1 MNYWEKRA
9 ERLKLEQMSKAEK
22 VNVELKDV
30 YSYTLKRLKQDVN
43 GWYERFAKEND
54 ISLAKARTILDKG
67 ELKEFKMTLKEYTDQ
82 AKRLDL
88 SKEHIQML
96 SNASIRQRL
105 TRAQELYVYT
115 AHHVEK
121 LAKEQEL
128 QLTNLLK
135 NVYED
140 STYKTAYQVQQMQ
153 ERYSHFDKVSKEE
166 IAQAISKPWARD
178 GKDFSSRIWDNKNLL
193 LHSLQTEITQSLI
206 LKEGTDSLSNRIV
219 KRLNVS
225 YNNARRLVETETAY
239 IQERASFDVYDEL
252 EVEKYQI
259 LATLDNRT
267 TDICRHLDGEIF
279 DKKDAKIGVT
289 APPFHCYCRTTTIP
303 YIGGV
308 TDAEGTTRTARDSK
322 TGKSV
327 AVKGDLTYEQ
337 WEDTYV
343 TNPKFAK
350 MRMNLIAPTDE
361 FIYQLAIEQGKPYT
375 KGKVGEERF
384 YADNGSEIWP
394 SNDGAVG
401 DIQTIIISAGSVLL
415 SRYGYNGGRYV
426 SPAGTSY
433 EERAL
438 SRRTD
443 LSNLHHF
450 VVLKDIENV
459 EMGTIASWFNQ
470 KGGGIQYKFQQQI
483 KTLLELGYLKE
494 VKVNENS

>member
-322 TGKSV
+322 TGKGV

-384 YADNGSEIWP
+384 YADNGRPIYPPNNGGIGTPEKITLKSGEI
-394 SNDGAVG
+394 
-401 DIQTIIISAGSVLL
+401 IY
-415 SRYGYNGGRYV
+415 SRYGKPTGSYV
-426 SPAGTSY
+426 SPKDTSF
-433 EERAL
+433 EERAMP
-438 SRRTD
+438 RTANTND
-443 LSNLHHF
+443 LHYYR
-450 VVLKDIENV
+450 VVKDIKDV
-459 EMGTIASWFNQ
+459 ERSVIAAWFGQ
-470 KGGGIQYKFQQQI
+470 KGLGIQLK
-483 KTLLELGYLKE
+483 LPSSVESLEENLKE
-494 VKVNENS
+494 VFINEPN

>member
-43 GWYERFAKEND
+43 GWYERFATEND
-54 ISLAKARTILDKG
+54 ISLATARTILDKG

-322 TGKSV
+322 TGKGV

-343 TNPKFAK
+343 ANPKFAK
-350 MRMNLIAPTDE
+350 MCMNLVAPTDE

-384 YADNGSEIWP
+384 YADNGRPIYPPNNGGIGTPEKITLKSGEI
-394 SNDGAVG
+394 
-401 DIQTIIISAGSVLL
+401 IY
-415 SRYGYNGGRYV
+415 SRYGKPTGSYV
-426 SPAGTSY
+426 SPKDTSF
-433 EERAL
+433 EERAMP
-438 SRRTD
+438 RTANTND
-443 LSNLHHF
+443 LHYYR
-450 VVLKDIENV
+450 VVKDIKDV
-459 EMGTIASWFNQ
+459 ERSVIAAWFGQ
-470 KGGGIQYKFQQQI
+470 KGLGIQLK
-483 KTLLELGYLKE
+483 LPSSVESLEENLKE
-494 VKVNENS
+494 VFINEPN

>member
-289 APPFHCYCRTTTIP
+289 VPPFHCYCRTTTIP

-322 TGKSV
+322 TGKGV

-343 TNPKFAK
+343 ANPKFAK
-350 MRMNLIAPTDE
+350 MCMNLVAPTDE

-384 YADNGSEIWP
+384 YADNGRPIYPPNNGGIGTPEKITLKSGEI
-394 SNDGAVG
+394 
-401 DIQTIIISAGSVLL
+401 IY
-415 SRYGYNGGRYV
+415 SRYGKPTGSYV
-426 SPAGTSY
+426 SPKDTSF
-433 EERAL
+433 EERAMP
-438 SRRTD
+438 RTANTND
-443 LSNLHHF
+443 LHYYR
-450 VVLKDIENV
+450 VVKDIKDV
-459 EMGTIASWFNQ
+459 ERSIIAAWFGQ
-470 KGGGIQYKFQQQI
+470 KGLGIQLK
-483 KTLLELGYLKE
+483 LPSSVESLEENLKE
-494 VKVNENS
+494 VFINEPN

>member
-22 VNVELKDV
+22 VNIELKDV

-289 APPFHCYCRTTTIP
+289 APPFHCCCRTTTIP

-322 TGKSV
+322 TGKGV

-343 TNPKFAK
+343 ANPKFAK
-350 MRMNLIAPTDE
+350 MCMNLVAPTDE

-384 YADNGSEIWP
+384 YADNGRPIYPPNNGGIGTPEKITLKSGEI
-394 SNDGAVG
+394 
-401 DIQTIIISAGSVLL
+401 IY
-415 SRYGYNGGRYV
+415 SRYGKPTGSYV
-426 SPAGTSY
+426 SPKDTSF
-433 EERAL
+433 EERAMP
-438 SRRTD
+438 RTANTND
-443 LSNLHHF
+443 LHYYR
-450 VVLKDIENV
+450 VVKDIKDV
-459 EMGTIASWFNQ
+459 ERSVIAAWFGQ
-470 KGGGIQYKFQQQI
+470 KGLGIQLK
-483 KTLLELGYLKE
+483 LPSSVESLEENLKE
-494 VKVNENS
+494 VFINEPN

>member
-121 LAKEQEL
+121 LAKEQKL

-206 LKEGTDSLSNRIV
+206 LKEGTDLLSNRIA

-225 YNNARRLVETETAY
+225 YNNVRRLVETETAY

-322 TGKSV
+322 TGKGV

-384 YADNGSEIWP
+384 YADNGRPIYPPNNGGIGTPEKITLKSGEI
-394 SNDGAVG
+394 
-401 DIQTIIISAGSVLL
+401 IY
-415 SRYGYNGGRYV
+415 SRYGKPTGSYV
-426 SPAGTSY
+426 SPKDTSF
-433 EERAL
+433 EERAMP
-438 SRRTD
+438 RTANTND
-443 LSNLHHF
+443 LHYYR
-450 VVLKDIENV
+450 VVKDIKDV
-459 EMGTIASWFNQ
+459 ERSVIAAWFGQ
-470 KGGGIQYKFQQQI
+470 KGLGIQLK
-483 KTLLELGYLKE
+483 LPSSVESLEENLKE
-494 VKVNENS
+494 VFINEPN

>member
-9 ERLKLEQMSKAEK
+9 ERLKLEQMGKAEK
-22 VNVELKDV
+22 VNTELKDV

-43 GWYERFAKEND
+43 SWYERFAKEND

-153 ERYSHFDKVSKEE
+153 ERYSHFDKVSKAE

-193 LHSLQTEITQSLI
+193 LYSLQTEITQSLI
-206 LKEGTDSLSNRIV
+206 LKEGTDSLSNRIA

-225 YNNARRLVETETAY
+225 YNNVRRLVETETAY

-279 DKKDAKIGVT
+279 DKKDVKIGVT

-303 YIGGV
+303 YIEGV
-308 TDAEGTTRTARDSK
+308 TNAEGTTRTARDPK

-384 YADNGSEIWP
+384 YADNGRPIYPPNNGGIGTPEKITLKSGEI
-394 SNDGAVG
+394 
-401 DIQTIIISAGSVLL
+401 IY
-415 SRYGYNGGRYV
+415 SRYGKPTGSYV
-426 SPAGTSY
+426 SPKDTSF
-433 EERAL
+433 EERAMP
-438 SRRTD
+438 RTANTND
-443 LSNLHHF
+443 LHYYR
-450 VVLKDIENV
+450 VVKDIKDV
-459 EMGTIASWFNQ
+459 ERSVIAAWFGQ
-470 KGGGIQYKFQQQI
+470 KGLGIQLK
-483 KTLLELGYLKE
+483 LPSSVESLEENLKE
-494 VKVNENS
+494 VFINEPN

>member
-9 ERLKLEQMSKAEK
+9 ERLKLEQMNKAEK

-322 TGKSV
+322 TGKGV

-343 TNPKFAK
+343 ANPKFAK
-350 MRMNLIAPTDE
+350 MCMNLVAPTDE

-384 YADNGSEIWP
+384 YADNGRPIYPPNNGGIGTPEKITLKSGEI
-394 SNDGAVG
+394 
-401 DIQTIIISAGSVLL
+401 IY
-415 SRYGYNGGRYV
+415 SRYGKPTGSYV
-426 SPAGTSY
+426 SPKDTSF
-433 EERAL
+433 EERAMP
-438 SRRTD
+438 RTANTND
-443 LSNLHHF
+443 LHYYR
-450 VVLKDIENV
+450 VVKDIKDV
-459 EMGTIASWFNQ
+459 ERSVIAAWFGQ
-470 KGGGIQYKFQQQI
+470 KGLGIQLK
-483 KTLLELGYLKE
+483 LPSSVESLEENLKE
-494 VKVNENS
+494 VFINEPN

>member
-267 TDICRHLDGEIF
+267 TDICSHLDGEIF

-322 TGKSV
+322 TGKGV

-343 TNPKFAK
+343 ANPKFAK
-350 MRMNLIAPTDE
+350 MCMNLVAPTDE

-384 YADNGSEIWP
+384 YADNGRPIYPPNNGGIGTPEKITLKSGEI
-394 SNDGAVG
+394 
-401 DIQTIIISAGSVLL
+401 IY
-415 SRYGYNGGRYV
+415 SRYGKPTGSYV
-426 SPAGTSY
+426 SPKDTSF
-433 EERAL
+433 EERAMP
-438 SRRTD
+438 RTANTND
-443 LSNLHHF
+443 LHYYR
-450 VVLKDIENV
+450 VVKDIKDV
-459 EMGTIASWFNQ
+459 ERSVIAAWFGQ
-470 KGGGIQYKFQQQI
+470 KGLGIQLK
-483 KTLLELGYLKE
+483 LPSSVESLEENLKE
-494 VKVNENS
+494 VFINEPN

>member
-303 YIGGV
+303 YIEGV

-322 TGKSV
+322 TGKGV

-343 TNPKFAK
+343 ANPKFAK
-350 MRMNLIAPTDE
+350 MCMNLVAPTDE

-384 YADNGSEIWP
+384 YADNGRPIYPPNNGGIGTPEKITLKSGEI
-394 SNDGAVG
+394 
-401 DIQTIIISAGSVLL
+401 IY
-415 SRYGYNGGRYV
+415 SRYGKPTGSYV
-426 SPAGTSY
+426 SPKDTSF
-433 EERAL
+433 EERAMP
-438 SRRTD
+438 RTANTND
-443 LSNLHHF
+443 LHYYR
-450 VVLKDIENV
+450 VVKDIKDV
-459 EMGTIASWFNQ
+459 ERSVIAAWFGQ
-470 KGGGIQYKFQQQI
+470 KGLGIQLK
-483 KTLLELGYLKE
+483 LPSSVESLEENLKE
-494 VKVNENS
+494 VFINEPN

>member
-206 LKEGTDSLSNRIV
+206 LKEGTDSLSNRIA

-225 YNNARRLVETETAY
+225 YNNVRRLVETETAY

-279 DKKDAKIGVT
+279 DKKDVKIGVT

-322 TGKSV
+322 TGKGV

-343 TNPKFAK
+343 ANPKFAK
-350 MRMNLIAPTDE
+350 MCMNLVAPTDE

-384 YADNGSEIWP
+384 YADNGRPIYPPNNGGIGTPEKITLKSGEI
-394 SNDGAVG
+394 
-401 DIQTIIISAGSVLL
+401 IY
-415 SRYGYNGGRYV
+415 SRYGKPTGSYV
-426 SPAGTSY
+426 SPKDTSF
-433 EERAL
+433 EERAMP
-438 SRRTD
+438 RTANTND
-443 LSNLHHF
+443 LHYYR
-450 VVLKDIENV
+450 VVKDIKDV
-459 EMGTIASWFNQ
+459 ERSVIAAWFGQ
-470 KGGGIQYKFQQQI
+470 KGLGIQLK
-483 KTLLELGYLKE
+483 LPSSVESLEENLKE
-494 VKVNENS
+494 VFINEPN

>member
-9 ERLKLEQMSKAEK
+9 ERLKLEQMGKAEK
-22 VNVELKDV
+22 VNTELKDV

-43 GWYERFAKEND
+43 SWYERFAKEND

-206 LKEGTDSLSNRIV
+206 LKEGTDSLSNRIA

-225 YNNARRLVETETAY
+225 YNNVRRLVETETAY

-279 DKKDAKIGVT
+279 DKKDVKIGVT

-303 YIGGV
+303 YIEGV
-308 TDAEGTTRTARDSK
+308 TNAEGTTRTARDPK

-384 YADNGSEIWP
+384 YADNGRPIYPPNNGGIGTPEKITLKSGEI
-394 SNDGAVG
+394 
-401 DIQTIIISAGSVLL
+401 IY
-415 SRYGYNGGRYV
+415 SRYGKPTGSYV
-426 SPAGTSY
+426 SPKDTSF
-433 EERAL
+433 EERAMP
-438 SRRTD
+438 RTANTND
-443 LSNLHHF
+443 LHYYR
-450 VVLKDIENV
+450 VVKDIKDV
-459 EMGTIASWFNQ
+459 ERSVIAAWFGQ
-470 KGGGIQYKFQQQI
+470 KGLGIQLK
-483 KTLLELGYLKE
+483 LPSSVESLEENLKE
-494 VKVNENS
+494 VFINEPN

>member
-322 TGKSV
+322 TGKGV

-343 TNPKFAK
+343 ANPKFAK
-350 MRMNLIAPTDE
+350 MCMNLVAPTDE

-384 YADNGSEIWP
+384 YADNGRPIYPPNNGGIGTPEKITLKSGEI
-394 SNDGAVG
+394 
-401 DIQTIIISAGSVLL
+401 IY
-415 SRYGYNGGRYV
+415 SRYGKPTGSYV
-426 SPAGTSY
+426 SPKDTSF
-433 EERAL
+433 EERAMP
-438 SRRTD
+438 RTANTND
-443 LSNLHHF
+443 LHYYR
-450 VVLKDIENV
+450 VVKDIKDV
-459 EMGTIASWFNQ
+459 ERSVIAAWFGQ
-470 KGGGIQYKFQQQI
+470 KGLGIQLK
-483 KTLLELGYLKE
+483 LPSSVESLEENLKE
-494 VKVNENS
+494 VFINEPN

>member
-9 ERLKLEQMSKAEK
+9 ERLKLEQMGKAEK
-22 VNVELKDV
+22 VNTELKDV

-43 GWYERFAKEND
+43 SWYERFAKEND
-54 ISLAKARTILDKG
+54 ISLAKARTILDRG
-67 ELKEFKMTLKEYTDQ
+67 ELKEFKMTLKEYKDQ

-153 ERYSHFDKVSKEE
+153 ERYSHFDKVSKAE

-206 LKEGTDSLSNRIV
+206 LKEGTDSLSNRIA

-225 YNNARRLVETETAY
+225 YNNVRRLVETETAY

-303 YIGGV
+303 YIRGV
-308 TDAEGTTRTARDSK
+308 TDAEGTTRTARDFK

-343 TNPKFAK
+343 ANPKFAK
-350 MRMNLIAPTDE
+350 MRMNLVAPTDE

-384 YADNGSEIWP
+384 YADNGRPIYPPNNGGIGTPEKITLKSGEI
-394 SNDGAVG
+394 
-401 DIQTIIISAGSVLL
+401 IY
-415 SRYGYNGGRYV
+415 SRYGKPTGSYV
-426 SPAGTSY
+426 SPKDTSF
-433 EERAL
+433 EERAMP
-438 SRRTD
+438 RTANTND
-443 LSNLHHF
+443 LHYYR
-450 VVLKDIENV
+450 VVKDIKDV
-459 EMGTIASWFNQ
+459 ERSVIAAWFGQ
-470 KGGGIQYKFQQQI
+470 KGLGIQLK
-483 KTLLELGYLKE
+483 LPSSVESLEENLKE
-494 VKVNENS
+494 VFINEPN

>member
-9 ERLKLEQMSKAEK
+9 ERLKLEQMGKAEK
-22 VNVELKDV
+22 VNTELKDV

-43 GWYERFAKEND
+43 SWYERFAKEND

-67 ELKEFKMTLKEYTDQ
+67 ELKEFKMTLKDYKDQ

-153 ERYSHFDKVSKEE
+153 ERYSHFDKVSKAE

-206 LKEGTDSLSNRIV
+206 LKEGTDSLSNRIA

-225 YNNARRLVETETAY
+225 YNNVRRLVETETAY

-303 YIGGV
+303 YIRGV
-308 TDAEGTTRTARDSK
+308 TDAEGTTRTARDFK

-343 TNPKFAK
+343 ANPKFAK
-350 MRMNLIAPTDE
+350 MRMNLVAPTDE

-384 YADNGSEIWP
+384 YADNGRPIYPPNNGGIGTPEKITLKSGEI
-394 SNDGAVG
+394 
-401 DIQTIIISAGSVLL
+401 IY
-415 SRYGYNGGRYV
+415 SRYGKPTGSYV
-426 SPAGTSY
+426 SPKDTSF
-433 EERAL
+433 EERAMP
-438 SRRTD
+438 RTANTND
-443 LSNLHHF
+443 LHYYR
-450 VVLKDIENV
+450 VVKDIKDV
-459 EMGTIASWFNQ
+459 ERSVIAAWFGQ
-470 KGGGIQYKFQQQI
+470 KGLGIQLK
-483 KTLLELGYLKE
+483 LPSSVESLEENLKE
-494 VKVNENS
+494 VFINEPN

>member
-9 ERLKLEQMSKAEK
+9 ERLKLEQMGKAEK
-22 VNVELKDV
+22 VNTELKDV

-43 GWYERFAKEND
+43 SWYERFAKEND

-206 LKEGTDSLSNRIV
+206 LKEGTDALSNRIA

-289 APPFHCYCRTTTIP
+289 APPFHCCCRTTTIP

-350 MRMNLIAPTDE
+350 MRMNLVAPTDE

-384 YADNGSEIWP
+384 YADNGRPIYPPNNGGIGTPEKITLKSGEI
-394 SNDGAVG
+394 
-401 DIQTIIISAGSVLL
+401 IY
-415 SRYGYNGGRYV
+415 SRYGKPTGSYV
-426 SPAGTSY
+426 SPKDTSF
-433 EERAL
+433 EERAMP
-438 SRRTD
+438 RTANTND
-443 LSNLHHF
+443 LHYYR
-450 VVLKDIENV
+450 VVKDIKDV
-459 EMGTIASWFNQ
+459 ERSVIAAWFGQ
-470 KGGGIQYKFQQQI
+470 KGLGIQLK
-483 KTLLELGYLKE
+483 LPSSVESLEENLKE
-494 VKVNENS
+494 VFINEPN

>member
-9 ERLKLEQMSKAEK
+9 ERLKLEQMGKAEK
-22 VNVELKDV
+22 VNTELKDV

-43 GWYERFAKEND
+43 SWYERFAKEND

-206 LKEGTDSLSNRIV
+206 LKEGTDSLSNRIA

-225 YNNARRLVETETAY
+225 YNNVRRLVETETAY

-279 DKKDAKIGVT
+279 DKKDVKIGVT

-322 TGKSV
+322 TGKGV

-343 TNPKFAK
+343 ANPKFAK
-350 MRMNLIAPTDE
+350 MCMNLVAPTDE

-384 YADNGSEIWP
+384 YADNGRPIYPPNNGGIGTPEKITLKSGEI
-394 SNDGAVG
+394 
-401 DIQTIIISAGSVLL
+401 IY
-415 SRYGYNGGRYV
+415 SRYGKPTGSYV
-426 SPAGTSY
+426 SPKDTSF
-433 EERAL
+433 EERAMP
-438 SRRTD
+438 RTANTND
-443 LSNLHHF
+443 LHYYR
-450 VVLKDIENV
+450 VVKDIKDV
-459 EMGTIASWFNQ
+459 ERSVIAAWFGQ
-470 KGGGIQYKFQQQI
+470 KGLGIQLK
-483 KTLLELGYLKE
+483 LPSSVESLEENLKE
-494 VKVNENS
+494 VFINEPN

>member
-9 ERLKLEQMSKAEK
+9 ERLKLEQMGKAEK
-22 VNVELKDV
+22 VNTELKDV

-43 GWYERFAKEND
+43 SWYERFAKEND

-322 TGKSV
+322 TGKGV

-343 TNPKFAK
+343 ANPKFAK
-350 MRMNLIAPTDE
+350 MCMNLVAPTDE

-384 YADNGSEIWP
+384 YADNGRPIYPPNNGGIGTPEKITLKSGEI
-394 SNDGAVG
+394 
-401 DIQTIIISAGSVLL
+401 IY
-415 SRYGYNGGRYV
+415 SRYGKPTGSYV
-426 SPAGTSY
+426 SPKDTSF
-433 EERAL
+433 EERAMP
-438 SRRTD
+438 RTANTND
-443 LSNLHHF
+443 LHYYR
-450 VVLKDIENV
+450 VVKDIKDV
-459 EMGTIASWFNQ
+459 ERSVIAAWFGQ
-470 KGGGIQYKFQQQI
+470 KGLGIQLK
-483 KTLLELGYLKE
+483 LPSSVESLEENLKE
-494 VKVNENS
+494 VFINEPN

>member
-303 YIGGV
+303 YIEGV
-308 TDAEGTTRTARDSK
+308 TNAEGTTRTARDTK

-350 MRMNLIAPTDE
+350 MRINLVAPTDE
-361 FIYQLAIEQGKPYT
+361 FIEKLAIEQGKPYT

-384 YADNGSEIWP
+384 YADNGRPIYPPNNGGIGTPEKITLKSGEI
-394 SNDGAVG
+394 
-401 DIQTIIISAGSVLL
+401 IY
-415 SRYGYNGGRYV
+415 SRYGKPTGSYV
-426 SPAGTSY
+426 SPKDTSF
-433 EERAL
+433 EERAMP
-438 SRRTD
+438 RTANTND
-443 LSNLHHF
+443 LHYYR
-450 VVLKDIENV
+450 VVKDIKDV
-459 EMGTIASWFNQ
+459 ERSVIAAWFGQ
-470 KGGGIQYKFQQQI
+470 KGLGIQLK
-483 KTLLELGYLKE
+483 LPSSVESLEENLKE
-494 VKVNENS
+494 VFINEPN

>member
-166 IAQAISKPWARD
+166 IAQAISKHWARD

-322 TGKSV
+322 TGKGV

-343 TNPKFAK
+343 ANPKFAK
-350 MRMNLIAPTDE
+350 MCMNLVAPTDE

-384 YADNGSEIWP
+384 YADNGRPIYPPNNGGIGTPEKITLKSGEI
-394 SNDGAVG
+394 
-401 DIQTIIISAGSVLL
+401 IY
-415 SRYGYNGGRYV
+415 SRYGKPTGSYV
-426 SPAGTSY
+426 SPKDTSF
-433 EERAL
+433 EERAMP
-438 SRRTD
+438 RTANTND
-443 LSNLHHF
+443 LHYYR
-450 VVLKDIENV
+450 VVKDIKDV
-459 EMGTIASWFNQ
+459 ERSVIAAWFGQ
-470 KGGGIQYKFQQQI
+470 KGLGIQLK
-483 KTLLELGYLKE
+483 LPSSVESLEENLKE
-494 VKVNENS
+494 VFINEPN

>member
-105 TRAQELYVYT
+105 TRAQELCVYT

-322 TGKSV
+322 TGKGV

-343 TNPKFAK
+343 ANPKFAK
-350 MRMNLIAPTDE
+350 MCMNLVAPTDE

-384 YADNGSEIWP
+384 YADNGRPIYPPNNGGIGTPEKITLKSGEI
-394 SNDGAVG
+394 
-401 DIQTIIISAGSVLL
+401 IY
-415 SRYGYNGGRYV
+415 SRYGKPTGSYV
-426 SPAGTSY
+426 SPKDTSF
-433 EERAL
+433 EERAMP
-438 SRRTD
+438 RTANTND
-443 LSNLHHF
+443 LHYYR
-450 VVLKDIENV
+450 VVKDIKDV
-459 EMGTIASWFNQ
+459 ERSVIAAWFGQ
-470 KGGGIQYKFQQQI
+470 KGLGIQLK
-483 KTLLELGYLKE
+483 LPSSVESLEENLKE
-494 VKVNENS
+494 VFINEPN

>member
-9 ERLKLEQMSKAEK
+9 ERLKLNQMKKAEA
-22 VNVELKDV
+22 VNSELKDV
-30 YSYTLKRLKQDVN
+30 YIHTLKKLKQDVN
-43 GWYERFAKEND
+43 SWYERFAKEND
-54 ISLAKARTILDKG
+54 ISLARARKILDSG
-67 ELKEFKMTLKEYTDQ
+67 ELKEFKMSLEEYIEQ

-88 SKEHIQML
+88 SKEHLKML

-105 TRAQELYVYT
+105 TRAQELYIYT
-115 AHHVEK
+115 SHHIEK

-128 QLTNLLK
+128 QLTNLLED
-135 NVYED
+135 VYED
-140 STYKTAYQVQQMQ
+140 STYKTAYEVQQM
-153 ERYSHFDKVSKEE
+153 RRKYSNFDKVAINDMK
-166 IAQAISKPWARD
+166 QAISKPWARD

-193 LHSLQTEITQSLI
+193 LNSLQAEITQSLI
-206 LKEGTDSLSNRIV
+206 LKEGTDTLSNRIA

-239 IQERASFDVYDEL
+239 IQERASFDVYDKL

-267 TDICRHLDGEIF
+267 TEICRHLDGEIF

-303 YIGGV
+303 YIEGV
-308 TDAEGTTRTARDSK
+308 TNAEGTTRTARDTK

-337 WEDTYV
+337 WEDTYI

-350 MRMNLIAPTDE
+350 MRINLVAPTDE

-384 YADNGSEIWP
+384 YADNGRPIYPPNNGGIGTPEKITLKSGEI
-394 SNDGAVG
+394 
-401 DIQTIIISAGSVLL
+401 IY
-415 SRYGYNGGRYV
+415 SRYGKPTGSYV
-426 SPAGTSY
+426 SPKDTSF
-433 EERAL
+433 EERAMP
-438 SRRTD
+438 RTANTND
-443 LSNLHHF
+443 LHYYR
-450 VVLKDIENV
+450 VVKDIKDV
-459 EMGTIASWFNQ
+459 ERSVIAAWFGQ
-470 KGGGIQYKFQQQI
+470 KGLGIQLK
-483 KTLLELGYLKE
+483 LPSSVESLEENLKE
-494 VKVNENS
+494 VFINEPN

>member
-9 ERLKLEQMSKAEK
+9 ERLKLEQMGKAEK
-22 VNVELKDV
+22 VNTELKDV

-43 GWYERFAKEND
+43 SWYERFAKEND

-153 ERYSHFDKVSKEE
+153 ERYSHFDKVSKAE

-193 LHSLQTEITQSLI
+193 LYSLQTEITQSLI
-206 LKEGTDSLSNRIV
+206 LKEGTDSLSNRIA

-225 YNNARRLVETETAY
+225 YNNVRRLVETETAY

-322 TGKSV
+322 TGKGV

-343 TNPKFAK
+343 ANPKFAK
-350 MRMNLIAPTDE
+350 MCMNLVAPTDE

-384 YADNGSEIWP
+384 YADNGRPIYPPNNGGIGTPEKITLKSGEI
-394 SNDGAVG
+394 
-401 DIQTIIISAGSVLL
+401 IY
-415 SRYGYNGGRYV
+415 SRYGKPTGSYV
-426 SPAGTSY
+426 SPKDTSF
-433 EERAL
+433 EERAMP
-438 SRRTD
+438 RTANTND
-443 LSNLHHF
+443 LHYYR
-450 VVLKDIENV
+450 VVKDIKDV
-459 EMGTIASWFNQ
+459 ERSVIAAWFGQ
-470 KGGGIQYKFQQQI
+470 KGLGIQLK
-483 KTLLELGYLKE
+483 LPSSVESLEENLKE
-494 VKVNENS
+494 VFINEPN

>member
-9 ERLKLEQMSKAEK
+9 ERLKLEQMGKAEK
-22 VNVELKDV
+22 VNTELKDV
-30 YSYTLKRLKQDVN
+30 YSYTLKCLKQDVN
-43 GWYERFAKEND
+43 SWYERFAKEND

-67 ELKEFKMTLKEYTDQ
+67 ELKEFKMTLKEYTEQ
-82 AKRLDL
+82 ARRLDL
-88 SKEHIQML
+88 SKEHLQML

-105 TRAQELYVYT
+105 TRAQELYIYT
-115 AHHVEK
+115 AHHIEK
-121 LAKEQEL
+121 LAREQEL

-153 ERYSHFDKVSKEE
+153 ARYSHFDKVSKEE

-322 TGKSV
+322 TGKGV

-361 FIYQLAIEQGKPYT
+361 FIYQLAIKQGKPYT

-384 YADNGSEIWP
+384 YADNGRPIYPPNNGGIGTPEKITLKSGEI
-394 SNDGAVG
+394 
-401 DIQTIIISAGSVLL
+401 IY
-415 SRYGYNGGRYV
+415 SRYGKPTGSYV
-426 SPAGTSY
+426 SPKDTSF
-433 EERAL
+433 EERAMP
-438 SRRTD
+438 RTANTND
-443 LSNLHHF
+443 LHYYR
-450 VVLKDIENV
+450 VVKDIKDV
-459 EMGTIASWFNQ
+459 ERSVIAAWFGQ
-470 KGGGIQYKFQQQI
+470 KGLGIQLK
-483 KTLLELGYLKE
+483 LPSSVESLEENLKE
-494 VKVNENS
+494 VFINEPN

>member
-9 ERLKLEQMSKAEK
+9 ERLKLEQMGKAEK
-22 VNVELKDV
+22 VNTELKDV

-43 GWYERFAKEND
+43 SWYERFAKEND

-67 ELKEFKMTLKEYTDQ
+67 ELKEFKMTLKEYKDQ

-153 ERYSHFDKVSKEE
+153 ERYSHFDKVSKAE

-206 LKEGTDSLSNRIV
+206 LKEGTDSLSNRIA

-239 IQERASFDVYDEL
+239 IQERAGFDVYDEL

-279 DKKDAKIGVT
+279 DKKDVKIGVT

-303 YIGGV
+303 YIEGV
-308 TDAEGTTRTARDSK
+308 TNAEGTTRTARDPK

-350 MRMNLIAPTDE
+350 MRMNLIVPTDE

-384 YADNGSEIWP
+384 YADNGRPIYPPNNGGIGTPEKITLKSGEI
-394 SNDGAVG
+394 
-401 DIQTIIISAGSVLL
+401 IY
-415 SRYGYNGGRYV
+415 SRYGKPTGSYV
-426 SPAGTSY
+426 STKDTSF
-433 EERAL
+433 EERAMP
-438 SRRTD
+438 RTANTND
-443 LSNLHHF
+443 LHYYR
-450 VVLKDIENV
+450 VVKDIKDV
-459 EMGTIASWFNQ
+459 ERSVIAAWFGQ
-470 KGGGIQYKFQQQI
+470 KGLGIQLK
-483 KTLLELGYLKE
+483 LPSSVESLEENLKE
-494 VKVNENS
+494 VFINEPN

>member
-9 ERLKLEQMSKAEK
+9 ERLKLEQMGKAEK
-22 VNVELKDV
+22 VNTELKDV

-43 GWYERFAKEND
+43 SWYERFAKEND

-67 ELKEFKMTLKEYTDQ
+67 ELKEFKMTLKEYKDQ

-206 LKEGTDSLSNRIV
+206 LKEGTDSLSNRIA

-350 MRMNLIAPTDE
+350 MRMNLVAPTDE

-384 YADNGSEIWP
+384 YADNGRPIYPPNNGGIGTPEKITLKSGEI
-394 SNDGAVG
+394 
-401 DIQTIIISAGSVLL
+401 IY
-415 SRYGYNGGRYV
+415 SRYGKPTGSYV
-426 SPAGTSY
+426 SPKDTSF
-433 EERAL
+433 EERAMP
-438 SRRTD
+438 RTANTND
-443 LSNLHHF
+443 LHYYR
-450 VVLKDIENV
+450 VVKDIKDV
-459 EMGTIASWFNQ
+459 ERSVIAAWFGQ
-470 KGGGIQYKFQQQI
+470 KGLGIQLK
-483 KTLLELGYLKE
+483 LPSSVESLEENLKE
-494 VKVNENS
+494 VFINEPN

>member
-9 ERLKLEQMSKAEK
+9 ERLKLEQMGKAEK
-22 VNVELKDV
+22 VNTELKDV

-43 GWYERFAKEND
+43 SWYERFAKEND

-153 ERYSHFDKVSKEE
+153 ERYSHFDKVSKAE

-193 LHSLQTEITQSLI
+193 LYSLQTEITQSLI
-206 LKEGTDSLSNRIV
+206 LKEGTDSLSNRIA

-225 YNNARRLVETETAY
+225 YNNVRRLVETETAY
-239 IQERASFDVYDEL
+239 IQERASFDVQDEL
-252 EVEKYQI
+252 EVERYQI

-279 DKKDAKIGVT
+279 DKKDVKIGVT

-303 YIGGV
+303 YIEGV
-308 TDAEGTTRTARDSK
+308 TNAEGTTRTARDPK

-384 YADNGSEIWP
+384 YADNGRPIYPPNNGGIGTPEKITLKSGEI
-394 SNDGAVG
+394 
-401 DIQTIIISAGSVLL
+401 IY
-415 SRYGYNGGRYV
+415 SRYGKPTGSYV
-426 SPAGTSY
+426 SPKDTSF
-433 EERAL
+433 EERAMP
-438 SRRTD
+438 RTANTND
-443 LSNLHHF
+443 LHYYR
-450 VVLKDIENV
+450 VVKDIKDV
-459 EMGTIASWFNQ
+459 ERSVIAAWFGQ
-470 KGGGIQYKFQQQI
+470 KGLGIQLK
-483 KTLLELGYLKE
+483 LPSSVESLEENLKE
-494 VKVNENS
+494 VFINEPN

>member
-9 ERLKLEQMSKAEK
+9 ERLKLEQMGKAEK
-22 VNVELKDV
+22 VNTELKDV

-43 GWYERFAKEND
+43 SWYERFAKEND

-206 LKEGTDSLSNRIV
+206 LKEGTDSLSNRIA

-225 YNNARRLVETETAY
+225 YNNVRRLVETETAY

-279 DKKDAKIGVT
+279 DKKDVKIGVT

-303 YIGGV
+303 YIEGV
-308 TDAEGTTRTARDSK
+308 TNAEGTTRTARDPK

-384 YADNGSEIWP
+384 YADNGRPIYPPNNGRIGTPEKITLKSGEI
-394 SNDGAVG
+394 
-401 DIQTIIISAGSVLL
+401 IY
-415 SRYGYNGGRYV
+415 SRYGKPTGSYV
-426 SPAGTSY
+426 SPKDTSF
-433 EERAL
+433 EERAMP
-438 SRRTD
+438 RTANTND
-443 LSNLHHF
+443 LHYYR
-450 VVLKDIENV
+450 VVKDIKDV
-459 EMGTIASWFNQ
+459 ERSVIAAWFGQ
-470 KGGGIQYKFQQQI
+470 KGLGIQLK
-483 KTLLELGYLKE
+483 LPSSVESLEENLKE
-494 VKVNENS
+494 VFINEPN